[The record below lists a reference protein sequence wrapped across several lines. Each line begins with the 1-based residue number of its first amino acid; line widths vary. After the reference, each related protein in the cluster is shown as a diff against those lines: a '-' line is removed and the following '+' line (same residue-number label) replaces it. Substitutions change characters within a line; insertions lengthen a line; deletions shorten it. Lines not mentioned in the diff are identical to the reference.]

1 MTDNDESPD
10 ASTPPDMP
18 EQPISRTAAIIL
30 GSLGGLVFVLIGLI
44 FDFIPTFDSPGGVAI
59 WVCAMCVGVA
69 SWSVERN
76 NKAWNRYRNK
86 LGALQA
92 AAAARGASLPDAE
105 GRHPSAPSR
114 PEPRL
119 IRDVDESEELAA
131 EWVRYMGWP
140 AARPT
145 VATGDNGIDVIGE
158 EPEPGVI
165 AAQVKFEAKKTGR
178 PAIQGLYGA
187 GHGVGASHWLFFSS
201 AGYSPAAIEWADQMS
216 IGLFRF
222 TPDGAIEPSNATGSR
237 YLAGQ
242 HST

>member
-1 MTDNDESPD
+1 MTDNDETPD
-10 ASTPPDMP
+10 ASTLPQMP

-30 GSLGGLVFVLIGLI
+30 GVLGGLVIVLVGVI
-44 FDFIPTFDSPGGVAI
+44 FDLNPAVDGLGGAALWACV
-59 WVCAMCVGVA
+59 MCGGLA
-69 SWSVERN
+69 SWFAERN
-76 NKAWNRYRNK
+76 NKAWNRYRNE

-92 AAAARGASLPDAE
+92 AAAARGASFPDAE
-105 GRHPSAPSR
+105 GRYPSAQSR

-158 EPEPGVI
+158 EPERGVI